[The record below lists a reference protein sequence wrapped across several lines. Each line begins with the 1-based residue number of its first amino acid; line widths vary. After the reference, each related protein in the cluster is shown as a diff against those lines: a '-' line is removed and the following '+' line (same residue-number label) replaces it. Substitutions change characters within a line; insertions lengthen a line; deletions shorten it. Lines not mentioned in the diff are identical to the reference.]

1 MFYDPIKDRLG
12 GAFSRHPALQK
23 AFYRMLNLFFL
34 RAWYVRRELRY
45 LMEALPATRPVRVL
59 DAGTGFGQY
68 AYFLAK
74 EFPNVEVLAVDVK
87 EDYLE
92 NARRFIERTPERD
105 RVCFA
110 RADLTVLDL
119 DERFDLIL
127 SVDVMEHIEDDRA
140 VFRNFERVLN
150 PGGYVVIN
158 TPSDLGG
165 SDVSDEDEGSFIE
178 EHVRPGYNR
187 EELAAKLSDAG
198 FTVTRA
204 IYTYGRYGSQAWRLL
219 IKWPMQMLA
228 RTRASFALLPVY
240 YVAALPLGTALNAM
254 DVRSEND
261 AGTGLLM
268 IARKGPLSEDS
279 GLEGAG

>member
-12 GAFSRHPALQK
+12 LAFSSHPALQK

-34 RAWYVRRELRY
+34 RAWYVRRELRR
-45 LMEALPATRPVRVL
+45 LLEAMPQDRFIHVL

-74 EFPNVEVLAVDVK
+74 EFPNVRVLAVDVK
-87 EDYLE
+87 DDYLE

-105 RVCFA
+105 RVRFEK
-110 RADLTVLDL
+110 ADLTILDI

-127 SVDVMEHIEDDRA
+127 SVDVMEHIEDDRG

-165 SDVSDEDEGSFIE
+165 SDVRGEDDGSFIE

-187 EELAAKLSDAG
+187 EELSAKLNDAG
-198 FTVTRA
+198 LSVTRA
-204 IYTYGRYGSQAWRLL
+204 MYTYGRYGSRAWRLL

-228 RTRASFALLPVY
+228 RTRASFVVLPIY
-240 YVAALPLGTALNAM
+240 YVAALPLGTALNAL

-261 AGTGLLM
+261 AGTGLLVV
-268 IARKGPLSEDS
+268 ARKPT
-279 GLEGAG
+279 